1 LVTVEKARLAL
12 HERAF
17 SFMEQNIYISRKRE
31 DPFARIPHEILSD
44 TRLSWKAKGVIC
56 YLLGKPYT
64 WKVRRAD
71 LINQSTD
78 GDCSVRAALKELRE
92 VGYVNLECIKGENG
106 KVQEWRWIV
115 SDTCNPPA
123 LKNQKSSPSKPDV
136 GFPHV
141 GNPPLSKK
149 ECSKKE
155 SKETKETSAAP
166 DGLSFEPVWKP
177 SKKSKE
183 QQLGDLPA
191 PKGHQFPS
199 QEEFDA
205 FLLFECSE
213 LLGAH
218 RPDLYRD
225 LCRHKW
231 HHWRAKAN
239 HWVPIYD
246 WKKYVSSLGEK
257 MDNNF
262 A

>member
-1 LVTVEKARLAL
+1 
-12 HERAF
+12 
-17 SFMEQNIYISRKRE
+17 MEQNIYISRKRE

-44 TRLSWKAKGVIC
+44 TRLSWKAKGLLC
-56 YLLGKPYT
+56 YLLSKPSN

-71 LINQSTD
+71 LIKQSTD

-92 VGYVNLECIKGENG
+92 AGYVSLECDKGSDG
-106 KVQEWRWIV
+106 KVKEWRWTV
-115 SDTCNPPA
+115 SDTCDQAA
-123 LKNQKSSPSKPDV
+123 LKKPKSSARNPEV
-136 GFPHV
+136 GFPHEA
-141 GNPPLSKK
+141 NPPISKK

-183 QQLGDLPA
+183 QQLKELRA

-239 HWVPIYD
+239 RWVPIYD
-246 WKKYVSSLGEK
+246 WKKYVSSLGDK
-257 MDNNF
+257 MDSNF